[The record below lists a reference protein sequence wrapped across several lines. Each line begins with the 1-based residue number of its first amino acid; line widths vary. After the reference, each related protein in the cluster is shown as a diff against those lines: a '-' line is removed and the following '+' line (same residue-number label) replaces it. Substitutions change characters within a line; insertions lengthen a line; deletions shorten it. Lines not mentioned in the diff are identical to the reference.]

1 MKPVTIIVADDH
13 PMIRDVIKMQIESN
27 CEWQIIGEA
36 EDGVELVEMAKEMV
50 PDVVIVDLEMPRMR
64 GDAAIRAINDLGL
77 GIKSIVISGF
87 FHETNLKR
95 VFDAG
100 ACAAVTKT
108 AATEE
113 LTHAIEHVIDGSTY
127 LSPKLAEI
135 LEHRKDTHTHT
146 TLTDREK
153 QILTLIAEGKSR
165 KEISEMQLI
174 SPWTVDK
181 HRSNIKTKLGFAN
194 VAEMVRYAITNGY
207 VSSTFDPEDSA
218 S

>member
-13 PMIRDVIKMQIESN
+13 PIVRDMIKMQIKSKDQ
-27 CEWQIIGEA
+27 WQILGEA
-36 EDGVELVEMAKEMV
+36 EDGVALLEMVREMV

-64 GDAAIRAINDLGL
+64 GDAAIRAINSLRLGV
-77 GIKSIVISGF
+77 KTIVISGF
-87 FHETNLKR
+87 FHEINLKR

-100 ACAAVTKT
+100 ASAAVTKT

-113 LTHAIEHVIDGSTY
+113 LIHAVEQVIDGSTY
-127 LSPKLAEI
+127 LSPELAEI
-135 LEHRKDTHTHT
+135 LEQSKGKDPHT

-165 KEISEMQLI
+165 KQISEMQLI

-181 HRSNIKTKLGFAN
+181 HRSNIKAKLGFAN
-194 VAEMVRYAITNGY
+194 VAEMVRYAISNGY
-207 VSSTFDPEDSA
+207 ISPTFDSEDTA